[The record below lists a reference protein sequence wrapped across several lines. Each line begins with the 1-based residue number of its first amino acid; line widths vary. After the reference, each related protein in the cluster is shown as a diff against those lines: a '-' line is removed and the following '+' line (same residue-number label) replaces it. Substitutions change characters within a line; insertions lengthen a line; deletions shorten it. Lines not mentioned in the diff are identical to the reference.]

1 MIKVV
6 YFGGT
11 PELSLAPLQ
20 ALIQADDI
28 AVEALVIKPE
38 RPQGRKK
45 EIIASPLRMLAE
57 KHDIDVIAP
66 EKFDKET
73 TTQIRDIAPELF
85 VIVAYGKILPE
96 RIISIPTKGAINI
109 HPSLLPKYRGPSPVQ
124 AALLAGD
131 KMTGISIMLIDEEM
145 DHGPLL
151 HQVDLP
157 INDDDTT
164 LSLLTKAG
172 DISAPLLIESIRG
185 YIEGSITP
193 QEQNHEKATFC
204 KMISRDDG
212 QITSDTTAEAMINM
226 QKAFTPWPGLFFFA
240 GGKRYK
246 ITNLS
251 SSNTTVAAGTIN
263 RIDDALILGTTE
275 GSITIGSIQP
285 EGKPMMPSEAFLNG
299 SPELPIQID

>member
-1 MIKVV
+1 MTKVV

-20 ALIQADDI
+20 SLIEADGI
-28 AVEALVIKPE
+28 SVEAIVIKPE

-45 EIIASPLRMLAE
+45 EIIVSPLRKLAE
-57 KHDIDVIAP
+57 KHAISVIAP

-73 TTQIRDIAPELF
+73 TAQIRDIAPELF

-96 RIISIPTKGAINI
+96 RIISIPKRGAINI
-109 HPSLLPKYRGPSPVQ
+109 HPSLLPKYRGPSPIQ

-131 KMTGISIMLIDEEM
+131 TMTGISIMLIDEEM

-157 INDDDTT
+157 IADDDTV

-172 DISAPLLIESIRG
+172 DISAPLLIEAIHG
-185 YIEGSITP
+185 YIDRSITP
-193 QEQNHEKATFC
+193 QEQNHKEATFC
-204 KMISRDDG
+204 KMISREDG
-212 QITSDTTAEAMINM
+212 QIAAEKTAGEILNM
-226 QKAFTPWPGLFFFA
+226 QKAYTPWPGLFFFA
-240 GGKRYK
+240 DGKRYK
-246 ITNLS
+246 ISDLS
-251 SSNTTVAAGTIN
+251 QSDTDVPAGTIDRVEN
-263 RIDDALILGTTE
+263 ALILGTTE

-285 EGKPMMPSEAFLNG
+285 EGKPIMPSEAFLNG
-299 SPELPIQID
+299 KPELPLSIN